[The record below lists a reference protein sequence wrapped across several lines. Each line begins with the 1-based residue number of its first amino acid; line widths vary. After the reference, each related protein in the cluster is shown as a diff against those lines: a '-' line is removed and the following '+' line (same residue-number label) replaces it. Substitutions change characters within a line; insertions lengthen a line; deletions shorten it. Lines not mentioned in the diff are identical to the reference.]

1 MYVIENRLTGRLLY
15 PCHMGKIKKAY
26 KTIAEA
32 ESDVEKLAPIIN
44 PKRVDV
50 VELSHAAILWLRN
63 N

>member
-1 MYVIENRLTGRLLY
+1 
-15 PCHMGKIKKAY
+15 MGKIKKAY